1 MAVLFLFVLRVFLRF
16 GFEEAKGKARV
27 FRGDRDFGLRDVVP
41 VSASEELECLS
52 VSFGGGCDAFF
63 RGVQDKDYGESGGLK
78 TVNVRSMDSPYVD
91 VFLRWGNM
99 GKKVF

>member
-1 MAVLFLFVLRVFLRF
+1 MAVLFLFVLRVFLWF

-27 FRGDRDFGLRDVVP
+27 FRGDRNFELRDVVP

-52 VSFGGGCDAFF
+52 VSSVADTMRFF

-78 TVNVRSMDSPYVD
+78 TVNVRSMGSPYVE
-91 VFLRWGNM
+91 VFLRRGNM
-99 GKKVF
+99 GMKVF

>member
-1 MAVLFLFVLRVFLRF
+1 MFKGVVKYLGWSGVRGDVRVCMAVLFLFVLRVFLWF

-63 RGVQDKDYGESGGLK
+63 SRGTG
-78 TVNVRSMDSPYVD
+78 
-91 VFLRWGNM
+91 
-99 GKKVF
+99 

>member
-1 MAVLFLFVLRVFLRF
+1 MHGGVVFVCFTSVLRF
-16 GFEEAKGKARV
+16 GFEGAKGKARV

-63 RGVQDKDYGESGGLK
+63 
-78 TVNVRSMDSPYVD
+78 
-91 VFLRWGNM
+91 F
-99 GKKVF
+99 